1 MPSVRTSRFLLLR
14 SVFVFAVAFRIGLFG
29 GKAANEHRDSM
40 LNSIHL
46 SSRKFCRPFINRLSF
61 NSSCRSSCYCLCAS
75 ELEDKSARD
84 LSIFFVVVVLVSAM
98 LGMFERSLFLN
109 VVLGF

>member
-1 MPSVRTSRFLLLR
+1 MPSVRTSRLLLLR
-14 SVFVFAVAFRIGLFG
+14 SVFVFNVAFRIGLFG
-29 GKAANEHRDSM
+29 GEAANEHRDSM
-40 LNSIHL
+40 VNSIHL

-61 NSSCRSSCYCLCAS
+61 NSSCRSCYCLCAS